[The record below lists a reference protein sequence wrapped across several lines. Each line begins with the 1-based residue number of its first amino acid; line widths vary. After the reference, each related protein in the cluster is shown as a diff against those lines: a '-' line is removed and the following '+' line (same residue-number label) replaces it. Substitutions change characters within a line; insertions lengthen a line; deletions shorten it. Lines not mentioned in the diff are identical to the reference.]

1 MMNVKLREQ
10 ADLAVQAH
18 DMKENETRYI
28 VKDLTTCYVVYKCV
42 KCGKLH
48 VSYCAEPDWNY
59 CEKCGR
65 KIIKG
70 DDDNGNGSVN
80 KSDGNT

>member
-1 MMNVKLREQ
+1 MMNVKLKEQ
-10 ADLAVQAH
+10 ADLAAQVH
-18 DMKENETRYI
+18 NMKENETRYI
-28 VKDLTTCYVVYKCV
+28 MKDLTTCYVVYECV

-48 VSYCAEPDWNY
+48 VSYCAELDWNY

-80 KSDGNT
+80 QSDSNT